1 MRSVRSILVM
11 ALLLSGCANLQQ
23 QQARDTLQQTLATFR
38 QEVGSNALL
47 DSIRDK
53 VALVDAREITLPML
67 SLTTVPTDG
76 EKRALE
82 EWQGMVRAYQ
92 LRVNEQFQG
101 VWPWA
106 IPILETS
113 RAASLTLLGRLYGG
127 VITYGQYNQQ
137 RLDLVTRTMQTI
149 QAREQELRYQQAQIA
164 AQQTMAVSAA
174 LSTYQNFLVQQ
185 QLINQQFQPV
195 RVAPFTCTRYGNT
208 TSCY

>member
-1 MRSVRSILVM
+1 MRSIRLILVM
-11 ALLLSGCANLQQ
+11 AFLLSGCANLRQ
-23 QQARDTLQQTLATFR
+23 QQAQQILADFR
-38 QEVGSNALL
+38 SEVGSNTRL
-47 DSIRDK
+47 DPIRGK
-53 VALVDAREITLPML
+53 VALVDAREVTLPML
-67 SLTTVPTDG
+67 SLTTTPTDE

-127 VITYGQYNQQ
+127 GINYGQYNQL
-137 RLDLVTRTMQTI
+137 RLDLVTRTLQTI
-149 QAREQELRYQQAQIA
+149 QAREQELRYQQAQVA
-164 AQQTMAVSAA
+164 AQQTMATSAA
-174 LSTYQNFLVQQ
+174 LSTYQNFLIQQ

-195 RVAPFTCTRYGNT
+195 RIAPFSCTRYGNT
-208 TSCY
+208 TNCY